1 MALGADG
8 AGAGMNKGAIKSLL
22 TMAGGFAMIAFG
34 IAAAVAA
41 KMADPNAWLNEVL
54 AIGHV
59 AFFGIIGSD
68 LIGESWQSLKTAWAG
83 PEQRPNKKRR
93 TSARR
98 A

>member
-1 MALGADG
+1 
-8 AGAGMNKGAIKSLL
+8 MNKGVIKSLL

-34 IAAAVAA
+34 IAAAMAA
-41 KMADPNAWLNEVL
+41 KMADPSPWLNEVV

-59 AFFGIIGSD
+59 AIFGAIGSD
-68 LIGESWQSLKTAWAG
+68 LISDGWQSLKAAWAG